1 MAKYSTGEKIF
12 ETVIILILVF
22 ITLLCAYPI
31 LYVLFAS
38 LSNATELVRAKGP
51 LFYPKGFTVE
61 AYSMVFKNPNIQNGY
76 RNTLIY
82 LVLGTTI
89 NMVLTTICAYVLS
102 RSRFTLQRFFSFLI
116 TFTMFFNGGLVPTYL
131 LIKNLSM
138 IDTIW
143 ALVLPG
149 AISVY
154 NMIIMRTSFAGI
166 PPALE
171 ESARLDGA
179 NDLRILLSVVIPLS
193 MPVIAVLILFYGVY
207 HWNSWFNAMLYIR
220 TRSKYPLQ
228 LILREILIASSTTEM
243 TVDASAMDR
252 ENIDDV
258 IKYAT
263 IVVATFPILC
273 AYPFLQRFFVK
284 GIMVGAVKG

>member
-1 MAKYSTGEKIF
+1 MTMTA
-12 ETVIILILVF
+12 
-22 ITLLCAYPI
+22 
-31 LYVLFAS
+31 
-38 LSNATELVRAKGP
+38 
-51 LFYPKGFTVE
+51 
-61 AYSMVFKNPNIQNGY
+61 
-76 RNTLIY
+76 
-82 LVLGTTI
+82 
-89 NMVLTTICAYVLS
+89 AYVLS
-102 RSRFTLQRFFSFLI
+102 FRKLVGRNFMMKLI

-131 LIKNLSM
+131 LIKNLGM
-138 IDTIW
+138 IDTLW

-179 NDLRILLSVVIPLS
+179 NDLRILISVVIPLS

-207 HWNSWFNAMLYIR
+207 HWNSWFTAMLYIR
-220 TRSKYPLQ
+220 NRTKYPLQ

-252 ENIDDV
+252 ENVDDV